1 MSFDPRSQS
10 NIYKTEKY
18 WPGQFCLGAGII
30 VLEKLVHIIT
40 KVYIPSNIKKS
51 NEYCAFLFLD
61 RLAVLKM
68 SAVLLKYPTLWGGFH
83 GKNKYKIRVSVHIL

>member
-18 WPGQFCLGAGII
+18 WPGQFGLGAGII

-40 KVYIPSNIKKS
+40 KVYIPSNIE
-51 NEYCAFLFLD
+51 NQINIVRFCFWAD
-61 RLAVLKM
+61 WAIRAVLKI
-68 SAVLLKYPTLWGGFH
+68 SAVLQSILLFGVVFM
-83 GKNKYKIRVSVHIL
+83 GKTNTKQEIL